1 MTVIAPRRPEGF
13 GTSSSDPQPK
23 VDGVA
28 SGSASLAPVAPIPSP
43 QATLALLN
51 SRFLSAIQAIRQRYI
66 NYLSGEICDEISEHD
81 DMFVSGSRDH
91 YMAVG
96 RSAID
101 LIAAAMLAAQ
111 KSRVAAVLDLPCGGG
126 RLTRHLKA
134 FLPEAQLYVGDL
146 NKPKEAFVVATFG
159 ATPIN
164 PQADFSVPA
173 SNRFDLIFV
182 GSLVTHVGPN
192 QYERAIRWFID
203 ALAPDGLLTFT
214 THGRRTMHLFG
225 PTFHSGEWQQGCRSY
240 ADTGFGYLP
249 YDPAMPPDGP
259 ESHGT
264 GLSAPSWVARLVESE
279 PGARFV
285 SRGEGAWASNQDVV
299 VLQKRPIAAG

>member
-1 MTVIAPRRPEGF
+1 VTVVAPRQPEGL
-13 GTSSSDPQPK
+13 GASPEPQPK
-23 VDGVA
+23 GGAVPPGQM
-28 SGSASLAPVAPIPSP
+28 LPTAPTPSP

-51 SRFLSAIQAIRQRYI
+51 SRFLSSLQAIRQRYI
-66 NYLSGEICDEISEHD
+66 NYLSSEICGDISEHD
-81 DMFVSGSRDH
+81 DMLASGNREH

-111 KSRVAAVLDLPCGGG
+111 KSRFAAVLDLPCGGG
-126 RLTRHLKA
+126 RVTRHLKA
-134 FLPEAQLYVGDL
+134 FLPEAKLYVGDL

-159 ATPIN
+159 ATPVD
-164 PQADFSVPA
+164 PRADFTVPA
-173 SNRFDLIFV
+173 SKQFDLIFV

-203 ALAPDGLLTFT
+203 ALAPDGLLICT
-214 THGRRTMHLFG
+214 THGRRTVHLFG
-225 PTFHSGEWQQGCRSY
+225 PTFRSGEWQHGFRSY
-240 ADTGFGYLP
+240 CDTGFGYLP

-259 ESHGT
+259 QSYGT
-264 GLSAPSWVARLVESE
+264 SLSAPSWVARLVESE
-279 PGARFV
+279 PGARLL
-285 SRGEGAWASNQDVV
+285 SLTEGAWANNQDVV